1 MDTIS
6 GWFTSIKDYT
16 SDIFS
21 SISDTFSEFFDNIFG
36 GYLYD
41 FVLELGDKAFGFFTP
56 DNIGDFDFSGIILFL
71 LGAVII
77 GFVLKLIQ
85 VFF

>member
-1 MDTIS
+1 MS
-6 GWFTSIKDYT
+6 WFDSIKEYT

-21 SISDTFSEFFDNIFG
+21 SISDTFSDFFDDIFG
-36 GYLYD
+36 GHLYN
-41 FVLELGDKAFGFFTP
+41 FVIKLGDKAFGFFTP
-56 DNIGDFDFSGIILFL
+56 DNISDFDFSEIILFL

-77 GFVLKLIQ
+77 GFVVKLIQ